1 MMASEISDMIFAPL
15 GQTFVVKSASS
26 APTGIQ
32 VKPTGLYDDLAI
44 AQYRIY
50 NSGTSIAYLGY
61 GLTAAS
67 AQTNADSSTDY
78 AAGDPGDAVP
88 IAPGSIEILRFG
100 VDMYFSSR
108 SATSADIFI
117 TPGEGL

>member
-1 MMASEISDMIFAPL
+1 MASEISNMIFAPL

-32 VKPTGLYDDLAI
+32 VKPTGFYDDQAI

-67 AQTNADSSTDY
+67 AQTNAGSSSNY
-78 AAGDPGDAVP
+78 ASGDPGDAVP

-100 VDMYFSSR
+100 VDMYFSSL
-108 SATSADIFI
+108 SATNADIFI